1 MPRTSTAHKRIA
13 HPPDRDA
20 PEVTRWIAAATRHQ
34 LIARAAGR
42 CEFRGCNRFL
52 FAHPV
57 TKRAGYLGNYAHI
70 RGFAGGGPRSVEDA
84 EFGRWIHQIDN
95 LMLLCTACH
104 GEVDSDP
111 AAYPVEALRA
121 YKREHEERVAFLLDL
136 PAANECAML
145 EVWTNVAAPPVVR
158 GDGLLIEALR
168 PLYPSRLHRYLIDF
182 AGKPLSD
189 ITLIPTAAEQIDRE
203 LERLFSAAGERPAQL
218 AVFGITTIPLLVH
231 LGARLGDRIQVH
243 LFRHH
248 RDCGWRWKD
257 EPATARFESRVV
269 RRGRSPE
276 RVALVLS
283 MSGVVDPNGLPSAI
297 DDTYTVRELRLA
309 SETPNLDFLRTR
321 EDLSRFRAAYRALLA
336 DVRAEHPRARE
347 LPIFPAVPVPIAIAI
362 GMDRLPKVD
371 ATLAVHDY
379 DRTRLQNAGWRPVLS
394 VG

>member
-1 MPRTSTAHKRIA
+1 MPRISTAHTRNLHPA
-13 HPPDRDA
+13 HPDA
-20 PEVTRWIAAATRHQ
+20 PEVTRSIPVPTRQQ

-42 CEFRGCNRFL
+42 CEFKGCNRFL
-52 FAHPV
+52 FAHPL
-57 TKRAGYLGNYAHI
+57 TKRAGYFGNYAHI
-70 RGFAGGGPRSVEDA
+70 RAFARGGPRPVDDA
-84 EFGRWIHQIDN
+84 DFGRWIHHADN
-95 LMLLCTACH
+95 LMLLCPACH
-104 GEVDSDP
+104 LEIDSVP
-111 AAYPVEALRA
+111 AVYPVEALRA
-121 YKREHEERVAFLLDL
+121 YKRAHEERVAFLLDL

-158 GDGLLIEALR
+158 GEGLLIEAIR

-189 ITLIPTAAEQIDRE
+189 LTVIATAAEQIDRE
-203 LERLFSAAGERPAQL
+203 LERLFSATGERPAQL

-257 EPATARFESRVV
+257 EPASARFGSGVL
-269 RRGRSPE
+269 RRGTSPE
-276 RVALVLS
+276 RVAIVLS
-283 MSGVVDPNGLPSAI
+283 VSGVVDPSALPDAI

-321 EDLSRFRAAYRALLA
+321 EDLTRFRAAYRALLA
-336 DVRAEHPRARE
+336 EVRAEHPQARE
-347 LPIFPAVPVPIAIAI
+347 LSIFPAVPVPIAIAI

-371 ATLAVHDY
+371 ATLVVHDY
-379 DRTRLQNAGWRPVLS
+379 DRTRPQNPGWGRVLS